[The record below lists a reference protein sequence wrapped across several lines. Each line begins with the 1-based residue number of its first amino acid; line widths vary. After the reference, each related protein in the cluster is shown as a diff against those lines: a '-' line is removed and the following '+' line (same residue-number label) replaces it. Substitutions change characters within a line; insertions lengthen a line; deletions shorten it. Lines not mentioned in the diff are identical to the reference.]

1 MKFAQIIYTGKLS
14 FENAE
19 KEQNEILTK
28 IKELEI
34 RSESKCSCLKDENRN
49 KMKLVAKNARE
60 LYNFR
65 NEIINTI
72 KKEIREETAKDKKI
86 KKLKLHRP
94 EEELIELITNIEED
108 TDLKNEFYPNNAR
121 IKLLEFL
128 NKVINKKLIVKKKQK
143 KFM

>member
-19 KEQNEILTK
+19 KEQNEMLTK

-72 KKEIREETAKDKKI
+72 KKEIREESEKDKKI
-86 KKLKLHRP
+86 KK
-94 EEELIELITNIEED
+94 D
-108 TDLKNEFYPNNAR
+108 
-121 IKLLEFL
+121 
-128 NKVINKKLIVKKKQK
+128 
-143 KFM
+143 